1 MFNKKNHIG
10 RPSNEELRNR
20 KIKKIITV
28 AAPVFVVA
36 MIVVAV
42 ITGNLTGL
50 MGNSVS
56 YYCADSS
63 YTPDI
68 KNNRCIKK
76 IDSILLGDFNFDG
89 KVTTDNT

>member
-36 MIVVAV
+36 MIIVAV
-42 ITGNLTGL
+42 ITGNLTKF
-50 MGNSVS
+50 
-56 YYCADSS
+56 C
-63 YTPDI
+63 
-68 KNNRCIKK
+68 
-76 IDSILLGDFNFDG
+76 
-89 KVTTDNT
+89 